1 MTSVNG
7 DQAAENAQKSEK
19 KKRYDLFYPIL
30 FVVLVLPATLHMIF
44 GFSFSPVLSNSMK
57 PVYAAGDLL
66 ITKSTSATEVKV
78 GQIVVLPDLT
88 QNVNYSHRIVAI
100 STTGSQ
106 ISFTT
111 KGDANPVN
119 DEHPVTIAQT
129 TKVPLVVGHLKTLG
143 WSIVFYLHHNRPG
156 LGLFL
161 LGLAVLLG
169 VGRFVMVQLTGK
181 GRE

>member
-1 MTSVNG
+1 M
-7 DQAAENAQKSEK
+7 
-19 KKRYDLFYPIL
+19 
-30 FVVLVLPATLHMIF
+30 
-44 GFSFSPVLSNSMK
+44 
-57 PVYAAGDLL
+57 
-66 ITKSTSATEVKV
+66 TKSTSATQVKV

-100 STTGSQ
+100 SANSSQ

-119 DEHPVTIAQT
+119 DEHPVTIAQN

-143 WSIVFYLHHNRPG
+143 WPIVFYLHHNRPG

-181 GRE
+181 GKE